1 MLLQSSR
8 RGLRGHY
15 KTAFWILDHYEGR
28 NFGFTRSKGLSRL
41 LRKQSRERFRLISR
55 ARHRGFDINETV
67 YLLKLYDHGLKAN
80 KQQQMQRAA

>member
-15 KTAFWILDHYEGR
+15 KTTFWILDFYEDR
-28 NFGFTRSKGLSRL
+28 NLGLSRATGLFRL
-41 LRKQSRERFRLISR
+41 LRKQSRKRFRLISR

-67 YLLKLYDHGLKAN
+67 YLLKLHDNGL
-80 KQQQMQRAA
+80 QSSEPVSMQRAA